1 MRHNTRK
8 PIRTVT
14 PPGVMLVVDRDGRAW
29 PQPAGGNGEEDPPE
43 PSEDPPSEDPPQEE
57 DPPGDPEALGDPG
70 KRALDAE
77 RQARKDAEREKRE
90 LQKKLEEAQR
100 AQMDDHERAL
110 AEARDEAVAE
120 TATKYAS
127 RLAAARAEALAA
139 ARTHDPDAA
148 VQLLGD
154 LTAFVT
160 EDGEVD
166 TDAMS
171 TALDELVEA
180 KPYLKSDA
188 ATAPVG
194 GADQG
199 RRPPPG
205 PTQLTREDLRG
216 MSPEQIVEAKAEGRL
231 EKVLGAH

>member
-1 MRHNTRK
+1 MRHNTHAR
-8 PIRTVT
+8 ISYA
-14 PPGVMLVVDRDGRAW
+14 VDKDGRQW
-29 PQPAGGNGEEDPPE
+29 PVPAGGAEDAPPA
-43 PSEDPPSEDPPQEE
+43 DPPSEDPPADDPPEE

-100 AQMDDHERAL
+100 AQMDEHERAL
-110 AEARDEAVAE
+110 AEARDEAAAE

-139 ARTHDPDAA
+139 ARTHDPEAA

-154 LTAFVT
+154 LTEYVT
-160 EDGEVD
+160 DDGEVD

-171 TALDELVEA
+171 KALDELVEA
-180 KPYLKSDA
+180 KPYLKADA

-199 RRPPPG
+199 RRTPPG

-216 MSPEQIVEAKAEGRL
+216 MSPDQIEKARTEGRL
-231 EKVLGAH
+231 DRLMNPTG